1 MNKSMNIVD
10 RLRIVKQNDSGI
22 ITFHFEDGGK
32 QRQPINKAIFIDERG
47 KDLPLE
53 KVAIKIN
60 EIAHDLKAKYY
71 VVN

>member
-1 MNKSMNIVD
+1 MAKQLTVTEK
-10 RLRIVKQNDSGI
+10 LQKVKDNDSGI

-32 QRQPINKAIFIDERG
+32 QRQPINKALFIDDRG
-47 KDLPLE
+47 KDLSLE

-71 VVN
+71 IIN